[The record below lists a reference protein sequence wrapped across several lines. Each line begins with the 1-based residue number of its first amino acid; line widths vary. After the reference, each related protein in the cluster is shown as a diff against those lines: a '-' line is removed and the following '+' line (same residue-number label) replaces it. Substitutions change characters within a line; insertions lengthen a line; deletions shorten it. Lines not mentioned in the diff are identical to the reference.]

1 MQFFQHKVFIPS
13 GKILIHPIHLY
24 IVHTTPSNSTGTI
37 GTNSRLPAMFYFY
50 VLNSE
55 IDYFSVDLLFVLR
68 GSSLK
73 QYQTKM
79 GKGEV
84 DLTPF
89 LVIIISLLI
98 DRYDV

>member
-1 MQFFQHKVFIPS
+1 M
-13 GKILIHPIHLY
+13 
-24 IVHTTPSNSTGTI
+24 HTTPSNSTGTI
-37 GTNSRLPAMFYFY
+37 DTNSRLPAMFYFY

-55 IDYFSVDLLFVLR
+55 IDYFCVDLLFVVR
-68 GSSLK
+68 GGSLK
-73 QYQTKM
+73 FQNQTKM
-79 GKGEV
+79 GNGEV